1 MLVHVIAD
9 EAAQLSGTSL
19 LLQREHRVTASLVGG
34 PADLAKNAEALVVR
48 ADLRAVGNIPALK
61 KAMERARHARRRVFV
76 VEEPSRLCVS
86 QAYAL
91 GATEV
96 LAGSI
101 NGSELLR
108 ALSDPSSDATG
119 DPAQSGGQQAAAV
132 GNAANTITSM
142 FRAVADGSAI
152 DVSAVRQA
160 GREMAEHIGEH
171 GLSNWLEA
179 VRRHHEGTYQH
190 CLLVAGVA
198 TDFGLSI
205 GLGSTELE
213 RLYSAALF
221 HDVGKAHTPLAILD
235 KPARLSPEERATIE
249 GHPIA
254 GYDALKDQNGISSEI
269 LDAVRH
275 HHEYLDGTGYPDR
288 LAGGHITDLVRVLT
302 ISDIFA
308 ALIEHRAYRPTMPR
322 EQAYALLCSMHDKLE
337 AALVKAFKPV
347 ALHR

>member
-19 LLQREHRVTASLVGG
+19 LLQREHRVTCSLVRG
-34 PADLAKNAEALVVR
+34 PADLARNAEALVVR
-48 ADLRAVGNIPALK
+48 ADLRAVGNIQALK
-61 KAMERARHARRRVFV
+61 EAMERARHARRRVFV
-76 VEEPSRLCVS
+76 VEKPSRLCVS

-101 NGSELLR
+101 SSSELLR
-108 ALSDPSSDATG
+108 ALSDPSSHATG
-119 DPAQSGGQQAAAV
+119 DSAPSGQQAAAV
-132 GNAANTITSM
+132 ANAAGTITSM

-152 DVSAVRQA
+152 DLSAVRQA

-171 GLSNWLEA
+171 GLSDWLEA

-205 GLGSTELE
+205 GLGTAELE

-221 HDVGKAHTPLAILD
+221 HDVGKAHIPLAILD
-235 KPARLSPEERATIE
+235 KPGRLSPEERVTIE

-288 LAGGHITDLVRVLT
+288 LAGGRITDLVRVLT

-322 EQAYALLCSMHDKLE
+322 AEAYALLCGMHDKLE